1 MDDYNIVSLQESNNE
16 WVSRLINMLSPCV
29 ISGVREMLTESL
41 KVCIQNDEEEKYLMT
56 FQNILS
62 RVPKWSNET
71 LNIEVERIKNMS
83 KCEYLEDL
91 ISCVHIV
98 QLKALT
104 CIRVGQ
110 KQKTIDID
118 IPKFDAFVHKV
129 YIHLARKL
137 FSNVYLFEASATP
150 LNTQKNNREIELIT
164 KDCILEAVRES
175 IPVEAILRA
184 YLDKTI
190 EENVEQEI
198 VHENVEIEKKPGD
211 DQTTAAAN
219 TAIADLKTELEGS
232 KVSTDENSVLMTP
245 VNTPDSLAS
254 TTDNVN
260 AISTPLSVVAAPA
273 IADINAITV
282 ATPEA
287 ITSGAITSGAIAP
300 VPSIS
305 NMATVVPPSYETTTF
320 SNAITDEPNQTIS
333 FSNVDEVQ
341 NAETKA
347 ISTEVAPK
355 DVVSLERR
363 AEENYQRQLELDDDD
378 DDNERLKIHND
389 ENIVLDIETL

>member
-1 MDDYNIVSLQESNNE
+1 
-16 WVSRLINMLSPCV
+16 
-29 ISGVREMLTESL
+29 
-41 KVCIQNDEEEKYLMT
+41 T

-71 LNIEVERIKNMS
+71 LNIEVDRIKNMS

-150 LNTQKNNREIELIT
+150 LNTQKNNREVELIT

-198 VHENVEIEKKPGD
+198 VHENVEIEKKSAD
-211 DQTTAAAN
+211 TASTDAAN
-219 TAIADLKTELEGS
+219 SAIADLKTELEGG
-232 KVSTDENSVLMTP
+232 KVVTDENSVLMTP
-245 VNTPDSLAS
+245 VVNNEDTLAS
-254 TTDNVN
+254 AKTDVN
-260 AISTPLSVVAAPA
+260 AISTPVSVVSSVSSP
-273 IADINAITV
+273 INANSV
-282 ATPEA
+282 ASPDPIVMEA
-287 ITSGAITSGAIAP
+287 NTS

-305 NMATVVPPSYETTTF
+305 NTPNVSPPSYETTTF
-320 SNAITDEPNQTIS
+320 SNTSLEPNQTIS
-333 FSNVDEVQ
+333 FSNIDEVQ
-341 NAETKA
+341 NAETK
-347 ISTEVAPK
+347 IVSNELAPK

-363 AEENYQRQLELDDDD
+363 AQENYQKQLASNEDEDDY
-378 DDNERLKIHND
+378 DNERLKIHKD

>member
-16 WVSRLINMLSPCV
+16 WVSRLINLLLPCL
-29 ISGVREMLTESL
+29 IQGVRDMLNESL
-41 KVCIQNDEEEKYLMT
+41 KICVENDEEEKYLMT

-71 LNIEVERIKNMS
+71 LLKEVDRIKEMS

-118 IPKFDAFVHKV
+118 IPKFDNFIHKV
-129 YIHLARKL
+129 YTHLARKL
-137 FSNVYLFEASATP
+137 FSNVYLFEVSVTP
-150 LNTQKNNREIELIT
+150 LTVQKNNREIELIT

-184 YLDKTI
+184 YLDKTV

-198 VHENVEIEKKPGD
+198 VHENVEIEEPQKNLD
-211 DQTTAAAN
+211 EQAATT
-219 TAIADLKTELEGS
+219 TSVVSADVEEETQQPSLNVDSVSDSVYTTNESSMESVSVPTMSVLAEPLKTELP
-232 KVSTDENSVLMTP
+232 VLKDVT
-245 VNTPDSLAS
+245 SLAPVTES
-254 TTDNVN
+254 HVTT
-260 AISTPLSVVAAPA
+260 S
-273 IADINAITV
+273 
-282 ATPEA
+282 
-287 ITSGAITSGAIAP
+287 
-300 VPSIS
+300 
-305 NMATVVPPSYETTTF
+305 F
-320 SNAITDEPNQTIS
+320 SEPKQTIS

-341 NAETKA
+341 NAETKVV
-347 ISTEVAPK
+347 STEEAPK

-363 AEENYQRQLELDDDD
+363 AEENYQKQLAMEEEDDDD
-378 DDNERLKIHND
+378 DEDRLKIHPN

>member
-16 WVSRLINMLSPCV
+16 WVSRLINLLSPCL
-29 ISGVREMLTESL
+29 IKGIRDMLNESL
-41 KVCIQNDEEEKYLMT
+41 KICVENDEEEKYLMT

-71 LNIEVERIKNMS
+71 LLKEVDRIKEMS

-118 IPKFDAFVHKV
+118 IPKFDSFVHKV
-129 YIHLARKL
+129 YTHLARKL
-137 FSNVYLFEASATP
+137 FSNVYLFEVNVTP
-150 LNTQKNNREIELIT
+150 LTVQKNNREIELIT

-184 YLDKTI
+184 YLDKTV
-190 EENVEQEI
+190 EDNVEQEI
-198 VHENVEIEKKPGD
+198 VHENVEIEDPEKKLATNVASADVKEETNEIAPNTD
-211 DQTTAAAN
+211 SNVAISVPEPVLTTTN
-219 TAIADLKTELEGS
+219 EEPRVNNSPVVNNSPPTL
-232 KVSTDENSVLMTP
+232 SVLAEPLKSDIPVLKEVTSFTP
-245 VNTPDSLAS
+245 ISEAQITAS
-254 TTDNVN
+254 T
-260 AISTPLSVVAAPA
+260 L
-273 IADINAITV
+273 
-282 ATPEA
+282 
-287 ITSGAITSGAIAP
+287 
-300 VPSIS
+300 
-305 NMATVVPPSYETTTF
+305 
-320 SNAITDEPNQTIS
+320 EPKQTIS

-341 NAETKA
+341 NAETKVV
-347 ISTEVAPK
+347 STEEAPK

-363 AEENYQRQLELDDDD
+363 AEENYQKQLAMEEEDDDEED
-378 DDNERLKIHND
+378 RIKIHGD

>member
-16 WVSRLINMLSPCV
+16 WVSRLINMLSPCI
-29 ISGVREMLTESL
+29 ISGVREMLNEAL

-71 LNIEVERIKNMS
+71 LNIEVDRIKNMS

-137 FSNVYLFEASATP
+137 FSNVYLFEANATP

-198 VHENVEIEKKPGD
+198 VHENVEIEKKAGD

-219 TAIADLKTELEGS
+219 TAIADLKTELESG
-232 KVSTDENSVLMTP
+232 KVSTDDNSVLMTP
-245 VNTPDSLAS
+245 VNNPDSLAS
-254 TTDNVN
+254 TSTMDNVN
-260 AISTPLSVVAAPA
+260 AISTPLSVVATPA
-273 IADINAITV
+273 ISDINAISV

-287 ITSGAITSGAIAP
+287 ITS

-305 NMATVVPPSYETTTF
+305 NTATVAAPSYETTTF
-320 SNAITDEPNQTIS
+320 SNSITDEPNQTIT

-347 ISTEVAPK
+347 ISTEIAPK

-378 DDNERLKIHND
+378 DDDNNERIKIHKD

>member
-29 ISGVREMLTESL
+29 ISGVREMLTEAL

-71 LNIEVERIKNMS
+71 LNIEVDRIKNMS

-150 LNTQKNNREIELIT
+150 LNTQKNNREVELIT

-219 TAIADLKTELEGS
+219 TAIADLKTELEGGQ
-232 KVSTDENSVLMTP
+232 VSTDENSVLMTP
-245 VNTPDSLAS
+245 VNNPDSLAS

-273 IADINAITV
+273 IADINAISV

-287 ITSGAITSGAIAP
+287 ITPG
-300 VPSIS
+300 PSIS
-305 NMATVVPPSYETTTF
+305 NMAVAPPSYETTTF

-363 AEENYQRQLELDDDD
+363 AEENYQKQLELDHDDE

>member
-29 ISGVREMLTESL
+29 ISGVREMLNEAL

-71 LNIEVERIKNMS
+71 LNIEVDRIKNMS

-150 LNTQKNNREIELIT
+150 LNTQKNNREVELIT

-198 VHENVEIEKKPGD
+198 VHENVEIEKKSAD
-211 DQTTAAAN
+211 TASTDAAN
-219 TAIADLKTELEGS
+219 SAIADLKTELEGG
-232 KVSTDENSVLMTP
+232 KVVTDENSVLMTP
-245 VNTPDSLAS
+245 VVNNEDTLAS
-254 TTDNVN
+254 AKTDVN
-260 AISTPLSVVAAPA
+260 AISTPVSVVSSVSSP
-273 IADINAITV
+273 INANSV
-282 ATPEA
+282 ASPDPIVMEA
-287 ITSGAITSGAIAP
+287 NTS

-305 NMATVVPPSYETTTF
+305 NTPNVSPPSYETTTF
-320 SNAITDEPNQTIS
+320 SNTSLEPNQTIS
-333 FSNVDEVQ
+333 FSNIDEVQ
-341 NAETKA
+341 NAETK
-347 ISTEVAPK
+347 IVSNELAPK

-363 AEENYQRQLELDDDD
+363 AQENYQKQLASNEDEDDY
-378 DDNERLKIHND
+378 DNERLKIHKD

>member
-16 WVSRLINMLSPCV
+16 WVSRLINLLSPCV
-29 ISGVREMLTESL
+29 IQGIRDMLNESL
-41 KVCIQNDEEEKYLMT
+41 KICVENDEEEKYLMT

-71 LNIEVERIKNMS
+71 LLKEVDRIKDMS

-118 IPKFDAFVHKV
+118 IPKFDSFVHKV
-129 YIHLARKL
+129 YTHLARKL
-137 FSNVYLFEASATP
+137 FSNVYLFEVSVTP
-150 LNTQKNNREIELIT
+150 LTVQKNNREIELIT

-184 YLDKTI
+184 YLDKTV
-190 EENVEQEI
+190 EDNVEQEI
-198 VHENVEIEKKPGD
+198 VHENVEIEDPEKNLDTNVASADVKEETKELAP
-211 DQTTAAAN
+211 N
-219 TAIADLKTELEGS
+219 TDSGVAESAPVPVSL
-232 KVSTDENSVLMTP
+232 VSTTNEEAVVDNSAPEVSVLAEPLSSNIP
-245 VNTPDSLAS
+245 VLKDVTSL
-254 TTDNVN
+254 
-260 AISTPLSVVAAPA
+260 TPLSDSQV
-273 IADINAITV
+273 T
-282 ATPEA
+282 
-287 ITSGAITSGAIAP
+287 TS
-300 VPSIS
+300 
-305 NMATVVPPSYETTTF
+305 F
-320 SNAITDEPNQTIS
+320 SEPKQIIS
-333 FSNVDEVQ
+333 FSNIDQVQ
-341 NAETKA
+341 NAETKVV
-347 ISTEVAPK
+347 STEEAPK

-363 AEENYQRQLELDDDD
+363 AEENYQKQLAMEEDDDD
-378 DDNERLKIHND
+378 DEDRIKIHGG

>member
-16 WVSRLINMLSPCV
+16 WVSRLINLLSPCL
-29 ISGVREMLTESL
+29 IQGVRDMLTESL
-41 KVCIQNDEEEKYLMT
+41 KICVENDEEEKYLMT

-71 LNIEVERIKNMS
+71 LLKEVDRIKEMS

-118 IPKFDAFVHKV
+118 IPKFDSFVHKV
-129 YIHLARKL
+129 YTHLARKL
-137 FSNVYLFEASATP
+137 FSNVYLFEVSVTP
-150 LNTQKNNREIELIT
+150 LTVQKNNREIELIT

-184 YLDKTI
+184 YLDKTV

-198 VHENVEIEKKPGD
+198 VHENVEIEDPEKSVASADVKEGTQQPVVKSESSVEATGVP
-211 DQTTAAAN
+211 TAHEPIEEA
-219 TAIADLKTELEGS
+219 
-232 KVSTDENSVLMTP
+232 
-245 VNTPDSLAS
+245 
-254 TTDNVN
+254 
-260 AISTPLSVVAAPA
+260 
-273 IADINAITV
+273 V
-282 ATPEA
+282 ATPTVSVLAEPLKA
-287 ITSGAITSGAIAP
+287 EIPVLKDVTSVAPGVETDTTS
-300 VPSIS
+300 
-305 NMATVVPPSYETTTF
+305 F
-320 SNAITDEPNQTIS
+320 SEPNQTIS

-341 NAETKA
+341 NAETKV
-347 ISTEVAPK
+347 ITTEEAPK

-363 AEENYQRQLELDDDD
+363 AEENYQRQLAMEDDDD
-378 DDNERLKIHND
+378 EYEEDRLKIHPN

>member
-29 ISGVREMLTESL
+29 IQGIRDMFTESFQL
-41 KVCIQNDEEEKYLMT
+41 CVENDEQEKYLMT
-56 FQNILS
+56 FQNVLS
-62 RVPKWSNET
+62 RVPKWNTET
-71 LNIEVERIKNMS
+71 LSKEVERIKDMS

-110 KQKTIDID
+110 KQKTIDLD

-137 FSNVYLFEASATP
+137 FSNVYLFESSVTP
-150 LNTQKNNREIELIT
+150 LTIQKNNREIELIT

-190 EENVEQEI
+190 EDNVEQEI
-198 VHENVEIEKKPGD
+198 VHENVEIEEPQKEV
-211 DQTTAAAN
+211 AAAN
-219 TAIADLKTELEGS
+219 VVEETEQKTETS
-232 KVSTDENSVLMTP
+232 SVSVLSEPVVKTSDVP
-245 VNTPDSLAS
+245 ALQEVASVSLPISAAVNTVPPPAVK
-254 TTDNVN
+254 TVAPAVAPTVH
-260 AISTPLSVVAAPA
+260 TVAAPE
-273 IADINAITV
+273 IAT
-282 ATPEA
+282 
-287 ITSGAITSGAIAP
+287 TS
-300 VPSIS
+300 
-305 NMATVVPPSYETTTF
+305 F
-320 SNAITDEPNQTIS
+320 SEPNQSIS
-333 FSNVDEVQ
+333 FSNIDEVQ
-341 NAETKA
+341 SAETRA
-347 ISTEVAPK
+347 VSTEEAPK

-363 AEENYQRQLELDDDD
+363 AEENYQKQLAMEEEDDDD
-378 DDNERLKIHND
+378 ENDRIKIHNS
-389 ENIVLDIETL
+389 ENIILDVETL

>member
-16 WVSRLINMLSPCV
+16 WVSRLINLMSPCV
-29 ISGVREMLTESL
+29 IHGIREMLNEAL
-41 KVCIQNDEEEKYLMT
+41 KVCIENDEEEKYLMT

-71 LNIEVERIKNMS
+71 LSIEVERIKNMS

-118 IPKFDAFVHKV
+118 VPKFDVFVHKV
-129 YIHLARKL
+129 YTHLARKL
-137 FSNVYLFEASATP
+137 FSNVYLFEANVSP
-150 LNTQKNNREIELIT
+150 LNTQKNNRELELIT

-175 IPVEAILRA
+175 IPVEVILRA

-198 VHENVEIEKKPGD
+198 VHETVEVAESADSGTSVDQDGGTSSTNVSVS
-211 DQTTAAAN
+211 QNAT
-219 TAIADLKTELEGS
+219 ADLKSELSTETISNNEIATQDS
-232 KVSTDENSVLMTP
+232 SVLAASVPTP
-245 VNTPDSLAS
+245 VSIEAS
-254 TTDNVN
+254 KTGVE
-260 AISTPLSVVAAPA
+260 STVVIPP
-273 IADINAITV
+273 IKSV
-282 ATPEA
+282 AT
-287 ITSGAITSGAIAP
+287 I
-300 VPSIS
+300 
-305 NMATVVPPSYETTTF
+305 PPPPAYETTNF
-320 SNAITDEPNQTIS
+320 SSPELQTTNTMNQVNQTIK
-333 FSNVDEVQ
+333 FSDIDEVQ

-355 DVVSLERR
+355 DVVSLEKR
-363 AEENYQRQLELDDDD
+363 AEENYQKQLALEEDEDDGT
-378 DDNERLKIHND
+378 ERLKIHND
-389 ENIVLDIETL
+389 ANIVLDVETL

>member
-16 WVSRLINMLSPCV
+16 WVSRLINLLSPCV
-29 ISGVREMLTESL
+29 IQGIRDMLNESL
-41 KVCIQNDEEEKYLMT
+41 KICVENDEEEKYLMT

-71 LNIEVERIKNMS
+71 LLKEVDRIKDMS

-118 IPKFDAFVHKV
+118 IPKFDSFVHKV
-129 YIHLARKL
+129 YTHLARKL
-137 FSNVYLFEASATP
+137 FSNVYLFEVSVTP
-150 LNTQKNNREIELIT
+150 LTVQKNNREIELIT

-184 YLDKTI
+184 YLDKTV
-190 EENVEQEI
+190 EDNVEQEI
-198 VHENVEIEKKPGD
+198 VHENVEIEDPEKNLDTNVASADVKEETKELAP
-211 DQTTAAAN
+211 N
-219 TAIADLKTELEGS
+219 TDSGVAESAPVPVSL
-232 KVSTDENSVLMTP
+232 VSTTNEEAVVNNSAVVDNSPVVDNSAPEVSVLAEPLSSNIP
-245 VNTPDSLAS
+245 VLKDVTSL
-254 TTDNVN
+254 
-260 AISTPLSVVAAPA
+260 TPLSDSQV
-273 IADINAITV
+273 T
-282 ATPEA
+282 
-287 ITSGAITSGAIAP
+287 TS
-300 VPSIS
+300 
-305 NMATVVPPSYETTTF
+305 F
-320 SNAITDEPNQTIS
+320 SEPKQIIS
-333 FSNVDEVQ
+333 FSNIDQVQ
-341 NAETKA
+341 NAETKVV
-347 ISTEVAPK
+347 STEEAPK

-363 AEENYQRQLELDDDD
+363 AEENYQKQLAMEEDDEDD
-378 DDNERLKIHND
+378 EDRLRIHPN